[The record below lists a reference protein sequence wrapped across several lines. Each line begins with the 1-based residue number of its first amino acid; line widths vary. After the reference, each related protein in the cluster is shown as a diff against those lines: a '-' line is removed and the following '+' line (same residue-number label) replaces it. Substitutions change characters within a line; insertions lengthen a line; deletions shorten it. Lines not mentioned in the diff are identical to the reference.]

1 MIFAQATPDIS
12 AVPADFIK
20 YTVILVG
27 FAVVIGLQ
35 IYNAFFRGPQKRE
48 ISGRVVNETVPEFAD
63 ADDVEGLRQSV
74 DQDKSVI
81 AGRISEMQRSF
92 ADNLNALGKEIMAG
106 MGELKVMTARHD
118 AMIQQ
123 TERRI
128 TMLETAHN
136 DSVTRLHARIDDA
149 MKRK

>member
-1 MIFAQATPDIS
+1 MFAQAAPDIS
-12 AVPADFIK
+12 AVPAEFIK

-35 IYNAFFRGPQKRE
+35 VYNTFFRGPQKRE